1 MFIQTATRSD
11 ALEMDFD
18 PGRAVLASGERRFDE
33 PTAAA
38 VSPLAE
44 RLFQIDGIARVILTE
59 SVVRV
64 RKAETADWTQLKAPI
79 LGVIMEHFVS
89 GRPVVNEAMSS
100 ETASASAPDA
110 DEDTDPLAA
119 ELRELIDTRIRPAV
133 QPSGGDVRF
142 RGYEAGTVYL
152 ELGGS
157 AHSFKDRIEGMLRH
171 YVPEVTAVRE
181 YLDVSARPGL
191 GTPTGLAVRRVLDES
206 INPSVAAHGGHISLV
221 DVQEDTVYIRLEG
234 GCQGCGMADV
244 TLKQGV
250 EVEIRRAV
258 PAVAAVLDV
267 TDHADGTN
275 PYYQQGEGGASPS

>member
-11 ALEMDFD
+11 PLEMDFV
-18 PGRAVLASGERRFDE
+18 PGRAVLPSGERRFDD
-33 PTAAA
+33 PAAAA

-44 RLFQIDGIARVILTE
+44 RLFQIEGVSTVILTAE
-59 SVVRV
+59 AVRV
-64 RKAETADWTQLKAPI
+64 VKAETADWTQLKAPI

-89 GRPVVNEAMSS
+89 GRATLLDASQA
-100 ETASASAPDA
+100 ETADAEAGSAVD
-110 DEDTDPLAA
+110 DDPLAA

-142 RGYEAGTVYL
+142 RSFEAGVAYL
-152 ELGGS
+152 ELSGS
-157 AHSFKDRIEGMLRH
+157 AHSFKSRIEGMLRH

-181 YLDVSARPGL
+181 YLDVAARPGL
-191 GTPTGLAVRRVLDES
+191 GTPTGLAVRRVLEED
-206 INPSVAAHGGHISLV
+206 INPSVAAHGGHITLV
-221 DVQEDTVYIRLEG
+221 DVQDDRVFIRLEG

-258 PAVAAVLDV
+258 PAVTAVLDV
-267 TDHADGTN
+267 TDHAGGTN
-275 PYYQQGEGGASPS
+275 P